1 MHKYITIL
9 FLFLFNTILVYAQTP
24 LQHSVKIDSQKS
36 TVGQLL
42 KQITEKTG
50 VSFSY
55 KSTIISL
62 DETIQVKEGE
72 QTIQSILDQIF
83 AGKNI
88 EYIELNNQI
97 IFRKKEKKST
107 KRTISGYVKEK
118 GSGELLLGVNI
129 YSPALQVGTSTN
141 TYGFYSLTIPA
152 LQDSITIIYSYVG
165 YQSISINLAIDEPV
179 EKNVDL
185 APMELHEV
193 IVEDTRIEKE
203 SEAIQMSKI
212 DIPIT
217 QIKSIP
223 AFLGEKDVLKVLQLM
238 PGVQKGSEGSSG
250 IYVRGGGPDQNLLIL
265 DDAVVYNAMH
275 LFGFF
280 SVFNGDA
287 LKSVELIKGGFP
299 ARYGG
304 RLSSVIDMNMKDG
317 NKEKIHGEGGIGL
330 IASRLTLEGPIL
342 KNKSSFIF
350 SARRTYSDLL
360 MRPFI
365 PSDLKAGYY
374 FYDLNTKLNYEFS
387 TKNKLYLSGYFGQDR
402 FYSIET
408 DDKYEYENKAGIN
421 WGNATATL
429 RWNHQFTS
437 QLFANTSLIFSNYKF
452 QITSYEKNKNNA
464 VSLKYY
470 SGIRDWTLK
479 HDVDFFPSTQH
490 YIKVGF
496 LVTYHTFTPSASVV
510 SGDINNQVFNFP
522 SDQRATAV
530 ESALYLEDIYKAT
543 SRLKINPGLRWSN
556 FLIKEKPYFLLE
568 PRLALSYQLRQN
580 WTLKASY
587 AYMNQYIHL
596 LSNTSVGLPTDL
608 WVPST
613 DRIAPQNSQQ
623 VALGFVKD
631 LTKINSTLTIE
642 GYYKNMTNSITYK
655 EGANFLQFDN
665 ISQSKGPKTWED
677 NITQGRGWSY
687 GAEILLQKKTGRFS
701 GWIGYTLSWTIFQ
714 FDQINF
720 GKSFY
725 ARYDRRH
732 DISLVGIYEL
742 SPRIT
747 LSATWVYGTGSA
759 ITMPLGN
766 FNVVDPFGSNY
777 QPIQSNAYVD
787 YGNQKNSFR
796 MAPYHRLDI
805 GIQFHKKMKR
815 HERTWAI
822 NIYNAYSRQNPF
834 FYYIQNK
841 ELKQVS
847 LFPII
852 PSFSYNFKF

>member
-62 DETIQVKEGE
+62 DEAIQIKEGE

-152 LQDSITIIYSYVG
+152 SQDSITIIYSYVG
-165 YQSISINLAIDEPV
+165 YQSISINLAIDEPI

-330 IASRLTLEGPIL
+330 IASRLTLEGPLL
-342 KNKSSFIF
+342 KNKSSFLI
-350 SARRTYSDLL
+350 SGRRTYADLL
-360 MRPFI
+360 IKPFL
-365 PSDLKAGYY
+365 SKDEKFGYY
-374 FYDLNTKLNYEFS
+374 FYDLNTKVNYDING
-387 TKNKLYLSGYFGQDR
+387 KNKIYLSSYFGRDR
-402 FYSIET
+402 FLADMRDQDSRTIT
-408 DDKYEYENKAGIN
+408 TIG
-421 WGNATATL
+421 WGNATATF
-429 RWNHQFTS
+429 RWNHQFT
-437 QLFANTSLIFSNYKF
+437 NKIFSN
-452 QITSYEKNKNNA
+452 TSIIFSDYNFRISSDDRNGNRG
-464 VSLKYY
+464 YY
-470 SGIRDWTLK
+470 LEYNSGIRDIAVK
-479 HDVDFFPSTQH
+479 YDMDFLPSTQH
-490 YIKVGF
+490 TIKMGVMSTHH
-496 LVTYHTFTPSASVV
+496 LFTPSASVAKIE
-510 SGDINNQVFNFP
+510 GNYQDTPFTIPPNEKLEAIEIGIYMEDLYKIN
-522 SDQRATAV
+522 SH
-530 ESALYLEDIYKAT
+530 
-543 SRLKINPGLRWSN
+543 LKINPGLRLSN
-556 FLIKEKPYFLLE
+556 FLVDTKSYFLFE
-568 PRLALSYQLRQN
+568 PRFGASYQFN
-580 WTLKASY
+580 KDWTIKGSY
-587 AYMNQYIHL
+587 ASMNQYIHL
-596 LSNTSVGLPTDL
+596 LSNSGIGLPTDL
-608 WVPST
+608 WVPT
-613 DRIAPQNSQQ
+613 TNKIAPQHSEQI
-623 VALGFVKD
+623 ALGFVKD
-631 LTKINSTLTIE
+631 INQISATLSVE
-642 GYYKNMTNSITYK
+642 GYYKQMNRIITYK
-655 EGANFLQFDN
+655 EGANFLQVLDFNPTTEVKSWQDN
-665 ISQSKGPKTWED
+665 IV
-677 NITQGRGWSY
+677 QGNGVSY
-687 GAEILLQKKTGRFS
+687 GAEFLLQKKVGRFS
-701 GWIGYTLSWTIFQ
+701 GWIGYTLSWTIVQ
-714 FDQINF
+714 FDEINF
-720 GKSFY
+720 GRPYY

-732 DISLVGIYEL
+732 DISLVGIYE
-742 SPRIT
+742 IT
-747 LSATWVYGTGSA
+747 PKITVSATWVYGTGNA
-759 ITMPLGN
+759 ITMPL
-766 FNVVDPFGSNY
+766 SNY
-777 QPIQSNAYVD
+777 VIEYPSKSLYSTEKKYTY
-787 YGNQKNSFR
+787 YGDEKNSFR
-796 MAPYHRLDI
+796 MAPYHRLDL

-815 HERTWAI
+815 HERTWEFS
-822 NIYNAYSRQNPF
+822 IYNAYSRQNPY
-834 FYYIQNK
+834 FYYIDGNK
-841 ELKQVS
+841 LKQVS
-847 LFPII
+847 IFPII